1 MKKVVVT
8 GGSGWI
14 GKYVVHSLIQKGY
27 EVHATYNKNNP
38 SHLPC
43 HWHKVNFSRDDEVKQ
58 FISDVQPSHLI
69 HLAWEAVPPACYIS
83 INNYY
88 WLKSSISLIQ
98 HFTICGGKRVV
109 VAGTG
114 AEYEWFNGVLFEDS
128 PLLSYKTPYSLC
140 KMHCTPG

>member
-43 HWHKVNFSRDDEVKQ
+43 HWHKVNLLRDDEVKQ

-69 HLAWEAVPPACYIS
+69 HLLGKQCHQHAMY
-83 INNYY
+83 
-88 WLKSSISLIQ
+88 LLII
-98 HFTICGGKRVV
+98 TIG
-109 VAGTG
+109 
-114 AEYEWFNGVLFEDS
+114 
-128 PLLSYKTPYSLC
+128 
-140 KMHCTPG
+140 